1 MTAFRALLVAMWVC
15 IAVYT
20 GIVVAEHG
28 INLFPHFFGDMMK
41 LGWPGQFNLD
51 FLCMLALSGLWT
63 AWRNDFSGAG
73 LVLGVLAFFGGAW
86 FLTTYLLV
94 LIAQT
99 RGDLREVLVG
109 RARASELRAA

>member
-20 GIVVAEHG
+20 GIVVANYG
-28 INLFPHFFGDMMK
+28 FSLFSYFLGDMMK

-51 FLCMLALSGLWT
+51 FTCMLALSGLWT
-63 AWRNDFSGAG
+63 AWRNGFSGAG

-99 RGDLREVLVG
+99 NGDLPEMLVG
-109 RARASELRAA
+109 KARASQMRAA